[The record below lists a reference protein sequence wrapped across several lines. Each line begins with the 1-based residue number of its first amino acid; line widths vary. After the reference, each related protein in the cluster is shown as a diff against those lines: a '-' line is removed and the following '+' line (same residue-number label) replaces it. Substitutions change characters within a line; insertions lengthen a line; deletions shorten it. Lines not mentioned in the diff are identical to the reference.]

1 MEISSQ
7 VREII
12 SVLSAYAR
20 NGLREAEMLA
30 HFLQHAAEREKQ
42 EALGELSFTA
52 KYLTRVQSAIRRQT
66 PESELYTKLEEEFS
80 YGVHSFHAKV
90 KDFVSDAEDDF
101 RGMAER
107 HLLTVSQ
114 DALHHLVG
122 LAEDFAWLKNW
133 ELEMTQGAG
142 ADTRDGTD
150 G

>member
-20 NGLREAEMLA
+20 NGLRDPEMLA
-30 HFLQHAAEREKQ
+30 HFLQHAAEHGKH
-42 EALGELSFTA
+42 EALGDLSFTA
-52 KYLTRVQSAIRRQT
+52 KYLTRVQSAIKRQT
-66 PESELYTKLEEEFS
+66 PETELYAKLEEEFS

-90 KDFVSDAEDDF
+90 KDFVADADEDF

-107 HLLTVSQ
+107 HLLAVSQ
-114 DALHHLVG
+114 DALRHLVG

-133 ELEMTQGAG
+133 ELEMSQNAPDDGDAG
-142 ADTRDGTD
+142 
-150 G
+150 